1 MAVAAT
7 IKMDEFQPENE
18 SIEAYLERIE
28 IYFDVNGVADDKKVS
43 VFLNALGGKTY
54 TLLRNIL
61 DPAKLNTKS
70 PLRSITIMLQSG
82 AKHISASCAGKYN
95 ENEKEVKR
103 CKNSV

>member
-70 PLRSITIMLQSG
+70 TTALNNHYAPKR
-82 AKHISASCAGKYN
+82 GKAYFSFMCWQ
-95 ENEKEVKR
+95 V
-103 CKNSV
+103 